1 MRSCIRRTSRRI
13 ASTVTGTTNVKVV
26 PTEITVITRL
36 SRKKTKALAMTFLL
50 RLITLPIRIIIT
62 VFVLLCSIVLS
73 LSGVFFGIASDM
85 LGLLGLIVL
94 TYSAH
99 NALILFALVL
109 LVSSICLP
117 MIAVGVLSVLCS
129 VRSFLRFS

>member
-1 MRSCIRRTSRRI
+1 MKMR
-13 ASTVTGTTNVKVV
+13 
-26 PTEITVITRL
+26 
-36 SRKKTKALAMTFLL
+36 FLL
-50 RLITLPIRIIIT
+50 RLMTLPIRIIIT

-73 LSGVFFGIASDM
+73 LSGMFFGIASGL

-94 TYSAH
+94 TYSVH
-99 NALILFALVL
+99 NAFILFALAFL
-109 LVSSICLP
+109 FSPIGLP

>member
-1 MRSCIRRTSRRI
+1 MR
-13 ASTVTGTTNVKVV
+13 
-26 PTEITVITRL
+26 
-36 SRKKTKALAMTFLL
+36 FLL

-73 LSGVFFGIASDM
+73 LSGVFFGIASGM

-109 LVSSICLP
+109 LVSSIGLP

>member
-1 MRSCIRRTSRRI
+1 
-13 ASTVTGTTNVKVV
+13 
-26 PTEITVITRL
+26 
-36 SRKKTKALAMTFLL
+36 MTFLL

>member
-1 MRSCIRRTSRRI
+1 MR
-13 ASTVTGTTNVKVV
+13 
-26 PTEITVITRL
+26 
-36 SRKKTKALAMTFLL
+36 FLL

-73 LSGVFFGIASDM
+73 LSGMFFGIASGL

-99 NALILFALVL
+99 NALILFALAI
-109 LVSSICLP
+109 LVSPIGLP
-117 MIAVGVLSVLCS
+117 MIAVRVLSVLCS
-129 VRSFLRFS
+129 VQSFLRFS

>member
-1 MRSCIRRTSRRI
+1 MR
-13 ASTVTGTTNVKVV
+13 
-26 PTEITVITRL
+26 
-36 SRKKTKALAMTFLL
+36 FLL
-50 RLITLPIRIIIT
+50 RLMTLPIRIIIT

-73 LSGVFFGIASDM
+73 LSGIFFGIASGL

-94 TYSAH
+94 TYSVH
-99 NALILFALVL
+99 NALILFALAL
-109 LVSSICLP
+109 LVSPIGLP

>member
-1 MRSCIRRTSRRI
+1 MR
-13 ASTVTGTTNVKVV
+13 
-26 PTEITVITRL
+26 
-36 SRKKTKALAMTFLL
+36 FLL
-50 RLITLPIRIIIT
+50 RLMTLPIRIIIT

-73 LSGVFFGIASDM
+73 VSGIFFGIAS
-85 LGLLGLIVL
+85 GLLGFLGLVVL

-99 NALILFALVL
+99 NALILFALAL
-109 LVSSICLP
+109 LVSPIGLP